1 MDEIRIVDG
10 DVPERKPAA
19 SRIGLMFSL
28 WGGMV
33 LVIFGAV
40 SGRRGLVMLLA
51 GAALLLLVVRGY
63 RRLGKK
69 VCPGCREAIAWDA
82 ATCPAC
88 QRDVP

>member
-1 MDEIRIVDG
+1 MEEIRIVHG
-10 DVPERKPAA
+10 DALDRKPAA

-28 WGGMV
+28 WAGMV

-40 SGRRGLVMLLA
+40 SGRRGLALLLA
-51 GAALLLLVVRGY
+51 GVAFLLFVFRGF